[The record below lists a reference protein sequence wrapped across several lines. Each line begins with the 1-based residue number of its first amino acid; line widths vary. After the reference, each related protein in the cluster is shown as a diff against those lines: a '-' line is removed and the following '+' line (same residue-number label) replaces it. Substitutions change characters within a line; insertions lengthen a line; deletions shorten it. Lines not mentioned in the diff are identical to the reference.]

1 MKMKMKG
8 AETGLRGEIEIERF
22 FMTKA
27 WSEAMAQAV
36 KAGKLSAES
45 AENIRRMTA
54 ASKSLPLVEASIGE
68 LVAAGE
74 WAELNDRFFRT
85 LAFGTGGLRG
95 RTIGKVVTKA
105 EQGKPTALGRPE
117 FPAVGTNCMN
127 DGNVAR
133 ATQGLVNYLKKNFAG
148 QAPSVVFAHDTRHF
162 SREFAELASRTVAA
176 AGGTAYLFA
185 EDRSTPELSFAVRHL
200 GAQAGV
206 EITASHNPPHDN
218 GYKVYFSDGA
228 QIVEPHASGIIREV
242 EAVQEPEVHPQP
254 QDGGKVVRVG
264 PEIDAAYLE
273 TLKDLVIEREMLK
286 KEGAKLKVVFSP
298 LHGTG
303 IRIVPAM
310 LKAAGVQASVV
321 ASQEKG
327 DGRFPTVKS
336 PNPENGE
343 ALALGIEQAKTD
355 KADLVAA
362 TDPDADRMGVALRN
376 ADGEYEL
383 ITGNQIGSLLA
394 AYRIERMRAK
404 GWIRAGEEK
413 KCCLIKTFVT
423 TDLQKEMAA
432 VAGMKCVET
441 LTGFKYIGEKLGL
454 YEKQAGGR
462 GKLGAEEWRRRRI
475 EQSTFFVFGGEES
488 YGYSGGDDVRDKDA
502 NGAVLMF
509 VEAAAWAKSQ
519 GRNLLQELDGIY
531 RKHGLY
537 LEKLGNL
544 EMPGAEGA
552 KQIARAVASYQGQ
565 PPREWGGRKV
575 VGVQDY
581 EKGSHRDV
589 DGREIPKERMLMFD
603 LGEGFRVAVRASG
616 TEPKMKIYFFGKRK
630 VGAGEDLAQAKRA
643 LAGELDSLWG
653 WTQQDAVRRAQGA

>member
-1 MKMKMKG
+1 MASSWK
-8 AETGLRGEIEIERF
+8 
-22 FMTKA
+22 
-27 WSEAMAQAV
+27 EAVEQAA

-45 AENIRRMTA
+45 AENIRRMTV

-74 WAELNDRFFRT
+74 WAEVNDRFFRT

-162 SREFAELASRTVAA
+162 SRDFAELASRTVAA

-200 GAQAGV
+200 RAQAGV

-254 QDGGKVVRVG
+254 QDGGKVVGVG

-343 ALALGIEQAKTD
+343 ALALGIEQAKTE

>member
-162 SREFAELASRTVAA
+162 SRDFAELASRTVAA

-376 ADGEYEL
+376 VDGEYEL

-462 GKLGAEEWRRRRI
+462 GKLGVEEWRRRRI

-630 VGAGEDLAQAKRA
+630 IGAGEDLAQAKRA

>member
-1 MKMKMKG
+1 M
-8 AETGLRGEIEIERF
+8 AQV
-22 FMTKA
+22 

-45 AENIRRMTA
+45 AENIRKLAA
-54 ASKSLPLVEASIGE
+54 ASKSSPLVEASIGE
-68 LVAAGE
+68 LVSAGE

-127 DGNVAR
+127 YGNVAR

-148 QAPSVVFAHDTRHF
+148 QAPAVVFSHDTRHF
-162 SREFAELASRTVAA
+162 SREFAELSARTVAA

-228 QIVEPHASGIIREV
+228 QIVEPHASGIIQEV
-242 EAVQEPEVHPQP
+242 EAVQEPELHPQP

-310 LKAAGVQASVV
+310 LQAAGVQASVV

-343 ALALGIEQAKTD
+343 ALALGIEQAKTE

-362 TDPDADRMGVALRN
+362 TDPDADRMGVAVRN
-376 ADGEYEL
+376 TDGEYEL

-394 AYRIERMRAK
+394 AYRIERMKAK

-441 LTGFKYIGEKLGL
+441 LTGFKYIGEKLGH

-475 EQSTFFVFGGEES
+475 ERSTFFVFGGEES

-502 NGAVLMF
+502 NGAVLML

-565 PPREWGGRKV
+565 PPQEWGGRKV

-630 VGAGEDLAQAKRA
+630 IGAGEDLAQAKRT
-643 LAGELDSLWG
+643 LAGELESLWG
-653 WTQQDAVRRAQGA
+653 WTQQDAVRRAQGV

>member
-1 MKMKMKG
+1 MASSWK
-8 AETGLRGEIEIERF
+8 
-22 FMTKA
+22 
-27 WSEAMAQAV
+27 EAVEQAV

-162 SREFAELASRTVAA
+162 SRDFAELASRTVAA

-343 ALALGIEQAKTD
+343 ALALGIEQAKTE

-462 GKLGAEEWRRRRI
+462 GKLGVEEWRRRRI

-581 EKGSHRDV
+581 EKGSHREV

-630 VGAGEDLAQAKRA
+630 VGAGEDLAQAKQA

>member
-162 SREFAELASRTVAA
+162 SRDFAELASRTVAA

-303 IRIVPAM
+303 IRIVPAI